1 MAGEPHMEFHTGD
14 SLEKRGMRVEP
25 NTPASRPHV
34 GVDHIEMTIPAR
46 PEYIAVIRLVTAGIG
61 GRMAF
66 SFDDIEDLKIAVGEI
81 CTVAVLAGARQ
92 VLLRFDIAPDSLK
105 IRVAHAG
112 KPTKGPGEE
121 TELGMFLVRCLM
133 DEVRSGRDGPRHVT
147 WLTKR
152 LQK

>member
-1 MAGEPHMEFHTGD
+1 M
-14 SLEKRGMRVEP
+14 EP
-25 NTPASRPHV
+25 NTPVPQPHV

-46 PEYIAVIRLVTAGIG
+46 PEYIAVIRLVTAGIA

-81 CTVAVLAGARQ
+81 CTVAVLAEARQ
-92 VLLRFDIAPDSLK
+92 VLLRFDISPDSLK
-105 IRVAHAG
+105 IRMTHTG
-112 KPTKGPGEE
+112 KPPKDRDEE
-121 TELGMFLVRCLM
+121 AELGMFLVRCLM
-133 DEVRSGRDGPRHVT
+133 DDVRSGTDGSRQVI